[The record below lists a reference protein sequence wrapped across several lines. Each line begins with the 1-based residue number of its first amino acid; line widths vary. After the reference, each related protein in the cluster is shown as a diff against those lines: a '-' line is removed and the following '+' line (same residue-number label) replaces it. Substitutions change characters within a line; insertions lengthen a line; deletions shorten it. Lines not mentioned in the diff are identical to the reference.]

1 MTAMPRRFHRLSPF
15 IVVLAAA
22 AMLLGVATPTAQAA
36 LQCPPS
42 GTHTIQP
49 GEALS
54 GIAAR
59 YGVSEADL
67 AQANG
72 ITNPNLIYA
81 GKVLVIPG
89 CGAPSAAP
97 VASAGQGVHVVA
109 PGETLSSIA
118 AQNGTTVEAIAQAN
132 GIANPNAIYVGER
145 LVIPAGGAGGVAM
158 SPAGSGGDKRIEV
171 NLSQQMM
178 YAYENGVLVLS
189 SGVSTGRPGWDT
201 PPGNFAIYAK
211 YDLQTM
217 TGTASGES
225 WVVPNVPHVMYFYYG
240 DALHGTYWH
249 NAFGTGARLSHGCVN
264 LPLDVAAQLYYWAPI
279 GTPVWVHY

>member
-1 MTAMPRRFHRLSPF
+1 MPRRFPWWSPL
-15 IVVLAAA
+15 VVVFAA
-22 AMLLGVATPTAQAA
+22 AMALGFAPPAHAA
-36 LQCPPS
+36 LQCPAA

-59 YGVSEADL
+59 YGVSEAEL

-72 ITNPNLIYA
+72 IANPNLIYA

-89 CGAPSAAP
+89 CGAAAP
-97 VASAGQGVHVVA
+97 APAASAGQGVHVIA
-109 PGETLSSIA
+109 PGETLSGIA
-118 AQNGTTVEAIAQAN
+118 AQYGTTVAAIAQAN
-132 GIANPNAIYVGER
+132 GIANPSAIYAGER
-145 LVIPAGGAGGVAM
+145 LVIPGGGGGGAVL
-158 SPAGSGGDKRIEV
+158 SPETSGAAKRIEV

-201 PPGNFAIYAK
+201 PPGNFAVYAK
-211 YDLQTM
+211 YEVQTM

>member
-1 MTAMPRRFHRLSPF
+1 MPDRFRWLSPL
-15 IVVLAAA
+15 IVVFAAIMA
-22 AMLLGVATPTAQAA
+22 LGVAAPAAQAA
-36 LQCPPS
+36 LQCPAA

-54 GIAAR
+54 SIAAR
-59 YGVSEADL
+59 YGVTEAEL
-67 AQANG
+67 AQVNG
-72 ITNPNLIYA
+72 IANFNLIYA
-81 GKVLVIPG
+81 GKVLIIPG
-89 CGAPSAAP
+89 CGASAAAP
-97 VASAGQGVHVVA
+97 AASVGQGVHTVA
-109 PGETLSSIA
+109 PGETLSGIA
-118 AQNGTTVEAIAQAN
+118 AQYGTTWSAIAQAN
-132 GIANPNAIYVGER
+132 GIANPSTIYAGQR
-145 LVIPAGGAGGVAM
+145 LVIPGGGAGGAAL
-158 SPAGSGGDKRIEV
+158 SPETSGTAKRIEV

-211 YDLQTM
+211 YEVQTM

-249 NAFGTGARLSHGCVN
+249 NSFGTGARLSHGCVN